1 MGRDSCQGT
10 CYLSIMRAT
19 AALATLSASSWG
31 MKHGVNMELSDAA
44 PLVEYEGSSKSIAGS
59 SNETV
64 VVFGILVA
72 RAVGGQ
78 GGCCLRTMASLTAV
92 SLLGAL
98 GGQDTLDIPDR
109 SRWNAAPLA
118 GTRHTSCIG
127 DASAPGGSSKYCADT
142 HSSPLVFARM
152 RLSLCPYCKII
163 ETTPIEPLM
172 RKP

>member
-64 VVFGILVA
+64 AVFGILVA

-78 GGCCLRTMASLTAV
+78 GGCCLRMMASLTAV

-118 GTRHTSCIG
+118 CLVIPAALVTPVRPVAAVNIVVIPTPLHCSLLG
-127 DASAPGGSSKYCADT
+127 CACLCVRT
-142 HSSPLVFARM
+142 AR
-152 RLSLCPYCKII
+152 
-163 ETTPIEPLM
+163 
-172 RKP
+172 